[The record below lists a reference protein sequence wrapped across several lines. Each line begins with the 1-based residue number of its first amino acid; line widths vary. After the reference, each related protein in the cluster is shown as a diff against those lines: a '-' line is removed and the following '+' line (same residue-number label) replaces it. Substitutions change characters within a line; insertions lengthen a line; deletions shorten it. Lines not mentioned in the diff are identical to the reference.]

1 VSSYLGVEIGGTKL
15 QLVVFDGEMTVQTR
29 LRYAIEPERGAA
41 AIRANMEEAVAE
53 ILQKQPVTAAGIGFG
68 GPVDWQGGTIGKS
81 YHVAGWTDFP
91 LAAWLSERLGCPAFL
106 ENDANVAALG
116 EAVCGAG
123 QGQNPVFYVTMGSGV
138 GGGLVVDDEIYHGV
152 PPGEVEFGHVR
163 LDKRGTTLQSACA
176 GWAVDAQI
184 RQAVAAEPNGTLARL
199 TAGQTRGEA
208 RWLLP
213 AVQQGD
219 TTAHRIFDRLCD
231 NTAFALSHAV
241 HLFHP
246 ATIVIGGGLSLMG
259 EPFRAEIGEKLPDYL
274 MDAFRPGPAVRLSQ
288 LAEDAVPVG
297 AAVLAMRRIES
308 SVVSRQ

>member
-1 VSSYLGVEIGGTKL
+1 MSSYLGVEIGGTKL
-15 QLVVFDGEMTVQTR
+15 QLVVFDEEMAVQMR

-41 AIRANMEEAVAE
+41 AIRANMEAAVAE

-68 GPVDWQGGTIGKS
+68 GPVDWQNGTIGKS

-138 GGGLVVDDEIYHGV
+138 GGGLVVDNEIYHGV
-152 PPGEVEFGHVR
+152 SPGEVEFGHVR

-184 RQAVAAEPNGTLARL
+184 RQAVAAEPNGLLAQL

-219 TTAHRIFDRLCD
+219 VAAQRIFDRLCD
-231 NTAFALSHAV
+231 NTAFALSHTV

-246 ATIVIGGGLSLMG
+246 ATVVVGGGLSLMG
-259 EPFRAEIGEKLPDYL
+259 EPFRTEISEKLPDYL

-288 LAEDAVPVG
+288 LAKDAVPVG
-297 AAVLAMRRIES
+297 AAVLAMRRIEP
-308 SVVSRQ
+308 SVASR